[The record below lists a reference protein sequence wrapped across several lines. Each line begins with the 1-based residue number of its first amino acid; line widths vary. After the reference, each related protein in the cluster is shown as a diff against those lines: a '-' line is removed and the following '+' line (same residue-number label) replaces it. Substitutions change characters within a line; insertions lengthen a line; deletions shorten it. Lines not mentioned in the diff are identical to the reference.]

1 MADLHKSPTNK
12 TSRSQTKQIESDQVV
27 MVVGNSDGRV
37 HEKEAE
43 EIFASE
49 NNSSEQQDSI
59 AELESYSPG
68 ISSNEKFNKGVRRL
82 DTQQLDIKNKITIEE
97 MKPGANETANKNFL
111 RTSNFG
117 FDLSKIK
124 NLHDL
129 FDLKMKAE
137 GPSKDEQSS

>member
-1 MADLHKSPTNK
+1 
-12 TSRSQTKQIESDQVV
+12 
-27 MVVGNSDGRV
+27 
-37 HEKEAE
+37 
-43 EIFASE
+43 
-49 NNSSEQQDSI
+49 
-59 AELESYSPG
+59 
-68 ISSNEKFNKGVRRL
+68 
-82 DTQQLDIKNKITIEE
+82 

-137 GPSKDEQSS
+137 GLSKEELLMRMDIEEKRFIFERDEYLKTTEIREVIQEGMEALQKRMRTADEIITLLV